1 MPKGK
6 RILCIDDEE
15 HCEIITHLLKE
26 TGENFVVTN
35 AASPDKALDLIERQS
50 FDLFILESRLP
61 GISGVELCK
70 IIRNKYSKTPVMF
83 FSGMARPVDR
93 SMALAA
99 GANAYLVKPDGLD
112 SLGDT
117 VQKLLKKN
125 PPLSNKPKEHK
136 TEH

>member
-1 MPKGK
+1 MPIGK

-15 HCEIITHLLKE
+15 HCEIITQLLKD

-35 AASPDKALDLIERQS
+35 AGNSDQALDLMERQS

-61 GISGVELCK
+61 GMSGDELCK
-70 IIRNKYSKTPVMF
+70 QIRRKHSNTPILF

-93 SMALAA
+93 STALAA

-112 SLGDT
+112 RLPET
-117 VQKLLKKN
+117 VQQLLRKN
-125 PPLSNKPKEHK
+125 TITSN
-136 TEH
+136 